1 MSRRLSLLGPP
12 VLTAQTAHFPPP
24 LASATAS
31 ATVSTVRPVAAA
43 ASASSD
49 TALGLPTVDRH
60 YLQLCYR
67 RIFASSHSLPFS
79 LCSPLPPA
87 HDWEQTWKSRPLR
100 RPPPPSHQSG
110 HPPRP
115 PCAIRKA
122 HFALPC
128 GCRLALLSPLAFPS
142 HSRTRSTSLLHPPKG
157 RSRESKINNQSC
169 AIAVR
174 GSLLY
179 RLVSPRNPTKQLDCC
194 SRPLASRHHCPSSTM
209 ATAVRQPFAPLDGAR
224 LQTLTS
230 LKNRQNCRPSFS
242 PGSVLLLT
250 DSSSHR
256 ERPRQAKG
264 RRGRGGWLG
273 ERGPDA
279 LF

>member
-24 LASATAS
+24 SGFCHRLCHRLDRPTCRCRRQRFIRHSVGASDS
-31 ATVSTVRPVAAA
+31 RP
-43 ASASSD
+43 
-49 TALGLPTVDRH
+49 T
-60 YLQLCYR
+60 
-67 RIFASSHSLPFS
+67 
-79 LCSPLPPA
+79 LPPA
-87 HDWEQTWKSRPLR
+87 VLSSDLCFISLPPFFTLLTTTTCPRLGTNLEKPASSTTTSPIPPI
-100 RPPPPSHQSG
+100 RPPPETALCNKKSALRSAL
-110 HPPRP
+110 RLP
-115 PCAIRKA
+115 PCPA
-122 HFALPC
+122 
-128 GCRLALLSPLAFPS
+128 LAFPS

-179 RLVSPRNPTKQLDCC
+179 RLVSPRNPTKQLDSC

-230 LKNRQNCRPSFS
+230 LKNRQNCRPSSS

-250 DSSSHR
+250 DSCSHR

>member
-142 HSRTRSTSLLHPPKG
+142 HSRTRSTSLLQPPE
-157 RSRESKINNQSC
+157 RTIPREQNKQPVLCDRRTGLAPVPPCLPSEPDEAIGLLQS
-169 AIAVR
+169 
-174 GSLLY
+174 
-179 RLVSPRNPTKQLDCC
+179 
-194 SRPLASRHHCPSSTM
+194 
-209 ATAVRQPFAPLDGAR
+209 TARF
-224 LQTLTS
+224 TTS
-230 LKNRQNCRPSFS
+230 LPFFYHGDRRPST
-242 PGSVLLLT
+242 LCA
-250 DSSSHR
+250 
-256 ERPRQAKG
+256 PRRGTLADLDQPQEQAK
-264 RRGRGGWLG
+264 L
-273 ERGPDA
+273 
-279 LF
+279 